1 MVHDLVDARVEV
13 LAGVVAVLDVAEA
26 PRPVREVIG
35 ELRQRQ
41 LELLVAE
48 LLVAERGAQRLARP
62 DGGRAGV
69 RVYGLGLGLGL
80 GLG

>member
-41 LELLVAE
+41 PDRVVVET
-48 LLVAERGAQRLARP
+48 AQRARREP
-62 DGGRAGV
+62 RLHDSCPAARLRVGGHEACQ
-69 RVYGLGLGLGL
+69 
-80 GLG
+80 